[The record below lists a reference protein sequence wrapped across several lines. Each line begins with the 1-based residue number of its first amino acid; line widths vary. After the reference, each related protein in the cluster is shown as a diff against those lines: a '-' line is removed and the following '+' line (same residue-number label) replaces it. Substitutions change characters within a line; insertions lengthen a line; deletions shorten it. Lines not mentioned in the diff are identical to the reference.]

1 MNHLKAIRAQMSF
14 DKASKLKMAAFFNN
28 ENPEINYSLINY
40 PDSSE

>member
-1 MNHLKAIRAQMSF
+1 MSIA
-14 DKASKLKMAAFFNN
+14 KESKLKIAAFFNN